1 MAGSVGADGGRGG
14 GTAAQAAQREQGLS
28 LDARPAT
35 IWAWGTPPGRGAI
48 AVLRISGPASAS
60 VVRHLTG
67 RPPPEPRRA
76 QLRTLR
82 DPRSGET
89 IDRALLLWFPG
100 PASYTGEDSLE
111 IHHHGGPAIAAALA
125 AALRELPD
133 TRPAEPGEF
142 TRRAF
147 LNGKLDLAQ
156 AEAIDDLVSASARAQ
171 LRQALEQARGTLGR
185 RCAAWRAALLD
196 ALALLEAELDFAG
209 EEGDVGAGRLEE
221 ARPGLLRVRSEMA
234 AALAEAAVG
243 ERLREGLTVAVIG
256 PPNAGKSSLVNR
268 LAGREA
274 AIVTPY
280 PGTTRDVIE
289 VALELDGMP
298 VTIVDTAGLR
308 ETADPVEAIGIARA
322 KERAERADLALLVL
336 DATAAPSSAEGFPGR
351 EGDRLVVV
359 NKVDAAAAPAWV
371 EGRPD
376 ALAISCRTG
385 LGFDRLLE
393 RLAAM
398 ARERL
403 AGGESAL
410 ITRERHRAEL
420 AEARGALDR
429 LLAAPPGTELVLLA
443 EELRLAVAAL
453 DRLTGRAGVDAVL
466 DRIFARFC
474 IGK

>member
-1 MAGSVGADGGRGG
+1 V
-14 GTAAQAAQREQGLS
+14 
-28 LDARPAT
+28 
-35 IWAWGTPPGRGAI
+35 
-48 AVLRISGPASAS
+48 
-60 VVRHLTG
+60 
-67 RPPPEPRRA
+67 
-76 QLRTLR
+76 
-82 DPRSGET
+82 
-89 IDRALLLWFPG
+89 LWFRG
-100 PASYTGEDSLE
+100 PQSYTGEDVVE

-125 AALRELPD
+125 AAFREFGD
-133 TRPAEPGEF
+133 ARPARAGEF

-171 LRQALEQARGTLGR
+171 LRQALQQAHGTLGQH
-185 RCAAWRAALLD
+185 CAAWRATLLD
-196 ALALLEAELDFAG
+196 ALALVEAELDFAG
-209 EEGDVGAGRLEE
+209 EEGDVAAGRLEE
-221 ARPGLLRVRSEMA
+221 ARPALLRVRSEMA
-234 AALAEAAVG
+234 AALAQAAVG

-298 VTIVDTAGLR
+298 VTILDTAGLR

-336 DATAAPSSAEGFPGR
+336 DATSAPSSPEGFPGR
-351 EGDRLVVV
+351 EVDRLVLV
-359 NKVDAAAAPAWV
+359 NKVDAAAVPAWA
-371 EGRPD
+371 D
-376 ALAISCRTG
+376 ARRDVLAISCRTG
-385 LGFDRLLE
+385 FGFDRLLE
-393 RLAAM
+393 RLATM
-398 ARERL
+398 ARDRL

-410 ITRERHRAEL
+410 VTRERHRAEL
-420 AEARGALDR
+420 TEARAALDR
-429 LLAAPPGTELVLLA
+429 LLEAPPGTELVLLT
-443 EELRLAVAAL
+443 EELRVAVAAL
-453 DRLTGRAGVDAVL
+453 DRLVGRAGVDAIL